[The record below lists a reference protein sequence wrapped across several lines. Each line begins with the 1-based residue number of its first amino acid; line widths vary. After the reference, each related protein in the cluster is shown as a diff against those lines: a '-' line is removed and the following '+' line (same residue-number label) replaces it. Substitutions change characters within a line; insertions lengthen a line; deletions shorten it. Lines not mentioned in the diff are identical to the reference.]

1 MEVRSVVESEHK
13 LHHVIT
19 SLHHHVITSS
29 RHHVITSSSPP
40 IKCKSKIIHEF
51 VTCTLLCQALLQTH
65 RLNVLRRFLIVRASF
80 CRSLHFQLTQ
90 CSAVTTVKMVITSSR
105 DSRQKIVRSSSVWLL
120 VCFTSKEKTPLRTIR
135 LCAMQVESKVNC

>member
-1 MEVRSVVESEHK
+1 MLWKVNTNF
-13 LHHVIT
+13 IT
-19 SLHHHVITSS
+19 SLLHCIIMSS
-29 RHHVITSSSPP
+29 CHHVITSSSPP

-65 RLNVLRRFLIVRASF
+65 RLNVLRRVFIVRASC

-90 CSAVTTVKMVITSSR
+90 CSSVTTVKMVITSSR
-105 DSRQKIVRSSSVWLL
+105 DSRQKIVRSTSVWLL

>member
-1 MEVRSVVESEHK
+1 MLKYSTRHLIARNKEISVEVRSVVESHYF
-13 LHHVIT
+13 IA
-19 SLHHHVITSS
+19 SS
-29 RHHVITSSSPP
+29 CHHVITSSSPP

-65 RLNVLRRFLIVRASF
+65 RLNVLRRVLIVRASF

-120 VCFTSKEKTPLRTIR
+120 VCFTSKEKRP
-135 LCAMQVESKVNC
+135 CAQ

>member
-1 MEVRSVVESEHK
+1 MLKYSTRHLIARNKEISVEVRSVVEIEHK

-19 SLHHHVITSS
+19 SLHHHVITSSCHYVITSS

-51 VTCTLLCQALLQTH
+51 VTCTL
-65 RLNVLRRFLIVRASF
+65 F

-105 DSRQKIVRSSSVWLL
+105 DSRQKIVRSSSVWLP

-135 LCAMQVESKVNC
+135 LCAM